1 MGNAIRAIREP
12 MVLNTLMYGAP
23 AILVIGMLAS
33 IWTKDPKESLAGQ
46 AAGESDEAA
55 A

>member
-1 MGNAIRAIREP
+1 
-12 MVLNTLMYGAP
+12 YGAP

-33 IWTKDPKESLAGQ
+33 IWTKEPTKTAPKA
-46 AAGESDEAA
+46 AAGAGDEAA